1 MDKRKRSK
9 TNKHCVWFWKQTVEK
24 RPLYEVATNEVVMQ
38 QKKELSNLF
47 VFPWPQS
54 KFFLKKSAE
63 EVLAFMPIFSLNCY
77 NLQ

>member
-1 MDKRKRSK
+1 
-9 TNKHCVWFWKQTVEK
+9 
-24 RPLYEVATNEVVMQ
+24 VATNEVVMQ